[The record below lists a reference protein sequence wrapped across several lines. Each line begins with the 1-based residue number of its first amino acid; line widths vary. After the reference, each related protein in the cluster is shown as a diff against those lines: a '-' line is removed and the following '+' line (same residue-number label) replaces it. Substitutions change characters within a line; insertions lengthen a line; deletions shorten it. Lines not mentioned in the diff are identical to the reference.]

1 MSIAIN
7 ETHVELADMA
17 TSFLSGRGSLAEAR
31 AGLDQEHDAL
41 PSFFNEMVEL
51 GWLGLHLPEEVGGAG
66 FGIPELVVVL
76 EQMGAHLTPGPLL
89 GAVTASSIIDRLGSA
104 ELKAQWLESLA
115 SGATV
120 GTVAF
125 AAPSI
130 RQGSTLD
137 GEVLCPLGAHRAGLC
152 LLILGDD
159 VVVVDLS
166 ASSVSVEERPSFDPS
181 RHGSALQFS
190 GHQIAEGQV
199 LAGAGPDATA
209 LARILGAA
217 EAAGV
222 ARRTLDE
229 AVAYAKVR
237 EQFGRVIGTFQAVKH
252 HCANMLVA
260 SELATAAVDDAARVL
275 TSGGTSEQ
283 IQLVGAVAA
292 AQTMEAAVLNA
303 ELNVQVHGG
312 IGFTWEHDAQL
323 FVRRAVALAGY
334 LSADWAARDVAALR
348 LAGVARPQ
356 GLELPPEAESYRAE
370 TRAAAQELAGLSG
383 TEQRARF
390 IDTGYVMPHWPKP
403 YGRAASA
410 LEQLVIEQEF
420 EAAALKRPE
429 YGITGWVILTI
440 IEHGSEE
447 QVERWVRR
455 TLEGD
460 WVWCQLFSEPDAGS
474 DAAAVRTRG
483 EKVEGGW
490 IVTGQKV
497 WTSGAHYSRWGFATV
512 RTDPNM
518 GKHGGVTMMVI
529 DMEAPEVEVRPL
541 RQATGGADFNEVFLQ
556 GVFVPDDDV
565 VGPVD
570 NGWSVARATL
580 GNERVSIGGGAG
592 GGMGID
598 VLDLFRRKGWSDPS
612 LELELGYLLAERQSM
627 GAINL
632 RSIMRAVLG
641 AGPGPEG
648 NVTKLLTAEG
658 TQRGARFARKV
669 VGVEAAFDEGDGAA
683 ASYGVFSGRA
693 MSIAGGTSEI
703 TRNQIAE
710 RILGLPRDPLLSK

>member
-1 MSIAIN
+1 MSIAIS
-7 ETHVELADMA
+7 EAHVELAEMA
-17 TSFLSGRGSLAEAR
+17 ASFLEQRGSLTEAR
-31 AGLDQEHDAL
+31 QGLDQEHDAL
-41 PSFFNEMVEL
+41 PAFFVEMVDL
-51 GWLGLHLPEEVGGAG
+51 GWLGLHLPEDVGGAG
-66 FGIPELVVVL
+66 FGIPELVVIL
-76 EQMGAHLTPGPLL
+76 EQMGAHLTPGPFL
-89 GAVTASSIIDRLGSA
+89 GTVTASSILHRVGTPALKDR
-104 ELKAQWLESLA
+104 WLAKLA
-115 SGATV
+115 SGAV
-120 GTVAF
+120 IGTVAF
-125 AAPSI
+125 ADPTI
-130 RQGSTLD
+130 RSGQVLD
-137 GEVLCPLGAHRAGLC
+137 GEVLCPLGAHRAQIALM
-152 LLILGDD
+152 ILGEDLA
-159 VVVVDLS
+159 VVDLES
-166 ASSVSVEERPSFDPS
+166 PTVSIEERASFDPS
-181 RHGSALQFS
+181 RHGSMLRFT
-190 GHQIAEGQV
+190 GHTIGQDDLLV
-199 LAGAGPDATA
+199 GAGSDATA

-237 EQFGRVIGTFQAVKH
+237 EQFGRVIGMFQAIKH

-260 SELATAAVDDAARVL
+260 AELATASVDDAARVL
-275 TSGGTSEQ
+275 SSGGTPEQ
-283 IQLVGAVAA
+283 VRLVAAVAVA
-292 AQTMEAAVLNA
+292 ETIEAAVLNA

-312 IGFTWEHDAQL
+312 IGFTWEHDAHL
-323 FVRRAVALAGY
+323 FVRRAVALAAY
-334 LSADWAARDVAALR
+334 LSADGAARDVVALR
-348 LAGVARPQ
+348 QAGVERPH
-356 GLELPPEAESYRAE
+356 GLELPAEAEVYRAA
-370 TRAAAQELAGLSG
+370 TRSAAQELASLSG
-383 TEQRARF
+383 AEQRARF
-390 IDTGYVMPHWPKP
+390 IDTGYVMPHWPAP

-420 EAAALKRPE
+420 EAAHLQRPE

-455 TLEGD
+455 TLAGE
-460 WVWCQLFSEPDAGS
+460 WVWCQLFSEPNAGS
-474 DAAAVRTRG
+474 DAAAVTTKG
-483 EKVEGGW
+483 EKVDGGW

-497 WTSGAHYSRWGFATV
+497 WTSGAHYARFGFATV
-512 RTDPNM
+512 RTNSTM

-541 RQATGGADFNEVFLQ
+541 RQATGGAEFNEVFFN

-580 GNERVSIGGGAG
+580 GNERVSIGGGSAG
-592 GGMGID
+592 FGID
-598 VLDLFRRKGWSDPS
+598 VLALFGRKGWDDPARN
-612 LELELGYLLAERQSM
+612 LELGYVLAERQAM
-627 GAINL
+627 DAINL

-641 AGPGPEG
+641 SGPGPEG

-658 TQRGARFARKV
+658 TQRGARLARKV
-669 VGVEAAFDEGDGAA
+669 VGVEAAFEEGDGAVA
-683 ASYGVFSGRA
+683 ANGVFSGRA